1 MHHEV
6 DVRRVT
12 PGRKARKK
20 QGGNYVL
27 KHRRLGVVLATAG
40 VTWSIGMAGVA
51 PRLAAAATPQQGGV
65 VTIESTGAT
74 SLDPISPVWPTG
86 SSYGYQIYGSLFDP
100 TGTSG
105 ATLAPDLATGY
116 KYSDNYKTLTVTL
129 RQGVKFQDGTPFNAA
144 AVKFNLERDAGN
156 TSNVSQYFTD
166 LSSVTTPSSDT
177 VAIHLSQPNPS
188 MALVLAD
195 TNAGFIVSP
204 TAVKKEGAKFGLFPI
219 GAGAFKVTSN
229 NPNQLQVLS
238 AWNGYYDQKHRYL
251 KELKYLNTGNDAN
264 VTYNDL
270 ASGAIQSFTAIGV
283 SDPPSVL
290 SEAAQNK
297 NISLVRGSDLV
308 YTFLPINTHKAP
320 FNNQLAREAIDYC
333 TDRQQIAKDIQGGW
347 AYPAPILAGAS
358 EQYYPG
364 SGSEAA
370 KRNTANSL
378 LPYQYNLKKG
388 TALVKKLGGLS
399 FQFNILQGQTQVIAT
414 ALAQQWAQCG
424 IKATQ
429 NIVGFGQVFQDYAT
443 GNYQISTQISGGI
456 FDPAIYVPLYSV
468 PSAADDKFGFNS
480 PKITQLLQNANT
492 DSGDTTLNKVWS
504 QIWGTEDQLAVN
516 IPIVSGENLYFDNK
530 CLQGLSFIEAGVA
543 FRNAYYTCKP

>member
-1 MHHEV
+1 
-6 DVRRVT
+6 
-12 PGRKARKK
+12 
-20 QGGNYVL
+20 
-27 KHRRLGVVLATAG
+27 
-40 VTWSIGMAGVA
+40 MAPHV
-51 PRLAAAATPQQGGV
+51 AAAATPQRGGT
-65 VTIESTGAT
+65 VTIQSTGAT

-105 ATLAPDLATGY
+105 ATLKPDLATSY
-116 KYSDNYKTLTVTL
+116 KYGNAFKSLTVTL

-144 AVKFNLERDAGN
+144 AVKYNLMRDAGN
-156 TSNVSQYFTD
+156 TSNVSQYFTA
-166 LSSVTTPSSDT
+166 LSSVTTPNDHT
-177 VAIHLSQPNPS
+177 VVIHLTEPNPNL
-188 MALVLAD
+188 ALVLAD

-204 TAVKKEGAKFGLFPI
+204 TAVKKEGANFGLFPI
-219 GAGAFKVTSN
+219 GAGAFKVTKN
-229 NPNQLQVLS
+229 NPTQEQDLT
-238 AWNGYYDQKHRYL
+238 AWNGYYDQQHRYL
-251 KELKYLNTGNDAN
+251 QELKYLNTGVDAN

-270 ASGAIQSFTAIGV
+270 ASGAIQSFTAIGL

-290 SEAAQNK
+290 SEAAKNK

-308 YTFLPINTHKAP
+308 YTFLPINTNKAP

-333 TDRQQIAKDIQGGW
+333 TNREQIANDIQGGW
-347 AYPAPILAGAS
+347 AYPAPILAGTS

-364 SGSEAA
+364 SGSATA
-370 KRNTANSL
+370 KRAAANKL
-378 LPYQYNLKKG
+378 LPYQYNVKKG
-388 TALVKKLGGLS
+388 SALVKQLGGLN

-424 IKATQ
+424 IHATQ

-456 FDPAIYVPLYSV
+456 FDPAIYVPLYSL

-480 PKITQLLQNANT
+480 AKVTNLLKEANL

-516 IPIVSGENLYFDNK
+516 IPIISGPNLYFDSK
-530 CLQGLSFIEAGVA
+530 CLQGLSFIEAGVV